1 MIPELHRAEPLRDVS
16 DPIGTSSSNSA
27 EEIARGERFAFGAN
41 WRAFLNVLDED
52 RIASATQSF
61 RDLLQVQDLSGQT
74 FLDIG
79 SGSGLSSLVA
89 YRLGASVVSF
99 DFDTQ
104 SVACTLEVRRRY
116 AEDTSR
122 WQVWRGS
129 VLDRDF
135 LDSLG
140 TFDVVYSWGVLHH
153 TGAMWEAIAN
163 ALSMTRPGG
172 RLALAIYNDQGAWS
186 RRWRRLKRLYCSGP
200 VGRFVI
206 TGAYVPYQ
214 VLRGLA
220 ADLVWLRNPV
230 ARYRDYYRQR
240 GMSVVHDWIDWLGGY
255 PFEVAKP
262 EEIFR
267 FMTERGFDMAN
278 MTTCG
283 GSVGCNQ
290 FVFVR
295 QRDA

>member
-1 MIPELHRAEPLRDVS
+1 MIHHMPPVEDKPDTFDIPAQS
-16 DPIGTSSSNSA
+16 ASSA

-41 WRAFLNVLDED
+41 WRQFLQVLDEE
-52 RIASATQSF
+52 RIESATRSLSS
-61 RDLLQVQDLSGQT
+61 LLQLDDLRGRS

-79 SGSGLSSLVA
+79 SGSGLSSLAA

-104 SVACTLEVRRRY
+104 SVACTHELRRRY
-116 AEDTSR
+116 ADDASR
-122 WQVWRGS
+122 WQVLIGS
-129 VLDRDF
+129 VLDRPF
-135 LDSLG
+135 LHSLG
-140 TFDVVYSWGVLHH
+140 TFDIVYSWGVLHH
-153 TGAMWEAIAN
+153 TGAMWEAIGN
-163 ALSMTRPGG
+163 ALERVRPGG
-172 RLALAIYNDQGAWS
+172 RAALAIYNDQGAWS
-186 RRWRRLKRLYCSGP
+186 RRWRSLKRLYCSGP
-200 VGRFVI
+200 LGRFAV
-206 TGAYVPYQ
+206 TGVYVPYQ

-230 ARYRDYYRQR
+230 ARYRDYHHQR

-262 EEIFR
+262 EAIFR
-267 FMTERGFDMAN
+267 FVTERGFTMAN

-283 GSVGCNQ
+283 GSVGCNE

-295 QRDA
+295 QADG